1 MTQPGQTTV
10 PDSASLAPARS
21 AKERFA
27 EVYEREHATTMK
39 VLRAFPPEQAE
50 LRPSERS
57 SSARR
62 LAWTFVMEERMM
74 LMAIRGE
81 PVLGGGYPAPPESWE
96 AILDDFATQ
105 HEQIMAELRSP
116 SSSEL
121 QGTVRFFTAP
131 KQMGDY
137 RTMEFLWY
145 MLHDQIHHRG
155 QLSVY
160 VRIAGAKLPSIYG
173 PSADEPWT

>member
-1 MTQPGQTTV
+1 MTQPGHPTAA
-10 PDSASLAPARS
+10 DSGSLAHARI

-39 VLRAFPPEQAE
+39 VLRAFPPGQAE

-57 SSARR
+57 STARQ

-81 PVLGGGYPAPPESWE
+81 PVLGGGYPAPPESWDD
-96 AILDDFATQ
+96 ILDAFSTQ
-105 HEQIMAELRSP
+105 HEQVMAELRSP

-121 QGTVRFFTAP
+121 RGTVRFFTAP
-131 KQMGDY
+131 KEMGDY
-137 RTMEFLWY
+137 STMEFLWY

-173 PSADEPWT
+173 PSADEPWL